1 MASSFLDRLRDGPPI
16 VADGGM
22 GSLVSAAAPRLRCPE
37 EANVRAPDT
46 VVSVHLSFINAG
58 AELIETNTF
67 GGNRRKLASRYLEDE
82 LVRINEAGVKLAR
95 DARQVSGRE
104 VFIAGSIGPLGSGL
118 EASPAEL
125 ATPGRGTG
133 GAPAAPGAEGTW
145 PEDRAP
151 LFAEQAELLAGR
163 GVDLFAVET
172 FFDLDEL
179 VTAIEAVRSVSSL
192 PIVAMM
198 TFGEDAETIGGV
210 SATDAAAR
218 LAALGVAAIG
228 TNHGAGPNS
237 ALSSLQA
244 MGNSLP
250 LAAMPNIGLASMS
263 GGRIIYPHAAP
274 EYFAEFAAH
283 ARDLGAKVIGGCCGT
298 TPTEIAAIRRA
309 LEEQRAPRAPLGV
322 VEREL
327 AVQVE
332 RDEGETRLAADLR
345 EGRWVTSIQV
355 DPPLG
360 ANYAGLLEVAAAVR
374 DSGLGAYVDINDNA
388 TARVGMNPLIVASA
402 IERTV
407 GVETIPHLTPRD
419 TTIMGLESIL
429 LGAHAEGI
437 RNVLAV
443 TGDPPEVGDYPG
455 SGGVYEVD
463 SIGLTHL
470 ISRLNEGE
478 NYNGKTIDAPTSFFV
493 GVAVNPTADD
503 LDLEVD
509 RFRRKIE
516 AGARFAMT
524 QIVFDLEHLERFLD
538 RLGGPPPVPILVGV
552 FPLTSYRLALRL
564 HNEVPGI
571 VVPEP
576 LQEQLRDAGPR
587 EVEIGFAHAG
597 ELLAAA
603 RDRAAGVYVVAPY
616 RKPLSVLEL
625 LT

>member
-1 MASSFLDRLRDGPPI
+1 MADFLDRLRDGPPI

-22 GSLVSAAAPRLRCPE
+22 GTLVSAAAPRLRCPE
-37 EANVRAPDT
+37 EANIRAPDT

-67 GGNRRKLASRYLEDE
+67 GGNRRKLAARYLEDE
-82 LVRINEAGVKLAR
+82 LARINEAGVKLAR
-95 DARQVSGRE
+95 EARQIAGKE
-104 VFIAGSIGPLGSGL
+104 VFIAGSIGPLGEHE
-118 EASPAEL
+118 EA
-125 ATPGRGTG
+125 
-133 GAPAAPGAEGTW
+133 W

-151 LFAEQAELLAGR
+151 LFAELAELLAGR
-163 GVDLFAVET
+163 GVDLFAIET

-179 VTAIEAVRSVSSL
+179 VTAIDAVRSVSSL

-210 SATDAAAR
+210 TAAEATQR
-218 LAALGVAAIG
+218 LVELDVAAIG
-228 TNHGAGPNS
+228 TNHGAGPDS
-237 ALSSLQA
+237 ALTALQA
-244 MGNSLP
+244 MGASLP

-274 EYFAEFAAH
+274 DYFAEFAAH
-283 ARDLGAKVIGGCCGT
+283 ARDLGARVIGGCCGT
-298 TPTEIAAIRRA
+298 TPMEIAAICRA
-309 LEEQRAPRAPLGV
+309 IAEERTARAPLGV

-332 RDEGETRLAADLR
+332 SEEHETRLAADLR
-345 EGRWVTSIQV
+345 EGRWVTSVQI

-360 ANYAGLLEVAAAVR
+360 GSYAGLLEIAAGVR
-374 DSGLGAYVDINDNA
+374 DAGGGAYLDVNDNA
-388 TARVGMNPLIVASA
+388 TARVGMHPLIVAAA
-402 IERTV
+402 IERAV

-419 TTIMGLESIL
+419 STIMGLESVL

-470 ISRLNEGE
+470 ISRLNQGE
-478 NYNGKTIDAPTSFFV
+478 NYNGKAIDAPTSFFV
-493 GVAVNPTADD
+493 GIAVNPTADD
-503 LDLEVD
+503 LELELD
-509 RFRRKIE
+509 RFHRKVD

-524 QIVFDLEHLERFLD
+524 QIVFEVEPVERLLD
-538 RLGGPPPVPILVGV
+538 RVGDPPPVPILVGV

-571 VVPEP
+571 VVPES
-576 LQEQLRDAGPR
+576 LQEQLRTAGPDEA
-587 EVEIGFAHAG
+587 EVGFAHARG
-597 ELLAAA
+597 LLAAVH
-603 RDRAAGVYVVAPY
+603 RRAAGVYVVAPY
-616 RKPLSVLEL
+616 RRPLSVLEL
-625 LT
+625 LQTDALQRK

>member
-1 MASSFLDRLRDGPPI
+1 VDRVASSFLDRLRAGPPI

-37 EANVRAPDT
+37 EANVRSPDT

-67 GGNRRKLASRYLEDE
+67 GANRRKLAARYLDDE

-95 DARQVSGRE
+95 DARQVSGKE
-104 VFIAGSIGPLGSGL
+104 VFIAGSIGPLG
-118 EASPAEL
+118 EHE
-125 ATPGRGTG
+125 
-133 GAPAAPGAEGTW
+133 ETW
-145 PEDRAP
+145 LEDRGP
-151 LFAEQAELLAGR
+151 IFAEQAELLAGR

-179 VTAIEAVRSVSSL
+179 VTAIEAVRSVCNL

-198 TFGEDAETIGGV
+198 TFGDDAETIGGV
-210 SATDAAAR
+210 PAAEAAR
-218 LAALGVAAIG
+218 RLTGLEVAAMG
-228 TNHGAGPNS
+228 TNHSAGPNS
-237 ALSSLQA
+237 ALSALQT
-244 MGNSLP
+244 MGDSGDSAP

-263 GGRIIYPHAAP
+263 GGRIIYPHATP
-274 EYFAEFAAH
+274 DYFAEFAAH
-283 ARDLGAKVIGGCCGT
+283 ARNLGARVIGGCCGT
-298 TPTEIAAIRRA
+298 TPTEIAAICRA
-309 LEEQRAPRAPLGV
+309 VEEERAPRAPLV
-322 VEREL
+322 AVEREL
-327 AVQVE
+327 AVRVE
-332 RDEGETRLAADLR
+332 GEQPETRLAADLR
-345 EGRWVTSIQV
+345 EGRWVTSVQI

-360 ANYAGLLEVAAAVR
+360 ANYAGLLEVAEAVR

-407 GVETIPHLTPRD
+407 GIETIPHLTPRD

-437 RNVLAV
+437 RNLLAV

-463 SIGLTHL
+463 AIGLTHL
-470 ISRLNEGE
+470 ASRMNHGE
-478 NYNGKTIDAPTSFFV
+478 NYNGKAIDAPTSFFI

-503 LDLEVD
+503 LELELE
-509 RFRRKIE
+509 RFQRKIE

-524 QIVFDLEHLERFLD
+524 QIVFSIDHLESFLD
-538 RLGGPPPVPILVGV
+538 RLGGTPPIPLLLGV

-571 VVPEP
+571 DVPDP

-587 EVEIGFAHAG
+587 EREVGFAHAR

-603 RDRAAGVYVVAPY
+603 RDLTAGVYVVAPY

>member
-1 MASSFLDRLRDGPPI
+1 VAISFIDRLREGPPI

-37 EANVRAPDT
+37 EANIRAPDT

-104 VFIAGSIGPLGSGL
+104 VFIAGSIGPLGEL
-118 EASPAEL
+118 EEIL
-125 ATPGRGTG
+125 
-133 GAPAAPGAEGTW
+133 

-151 LFAEQAELLAGR
+151 LFAEQAQLLAGR
-163 GVDLFAVET
+163 GVDLFAIET

-179 VTAIEAVRSVSSL
+179 VTAIEAVRSVARL

-198 TFGEDAETIGGV
+198 TFGDDAETIGGV
-210 SATDAAAR
+210 SAAAAAER
-218 LAALGVAAIG
+218 LAALGVDAIG

-237 ALSSLQA
+237 ALSALQA
-244 MGNSLP
+244 MGSSLP

-263 GGRIIYPHAAP
+263 GGRIIYPHATP
-274 EYFAEFAAH
+274 DYFAEFAAH

-298 TPTEIAAIRRA
+298 TPTEIAAIRSA
-309 LEEQRAPRAPLGV
+309 IEEERAPRQPLGV
-322 VEREL
+322 AEREL
-327 AVQVE
+327 AVEVT
-332 RDEGETRLAADLR
+332 RDEHETRFAADLR
-345 EGRWVTSIQV
+345 EGRFVTSIQV

-360 ANYAGLLEVAAAVR
+360 ANYAGLLEVAGAVR

-388 TARVGMNPLIVASA
+388 TARVGMNPLMVAAA
-402 IERTV
+402 IERTT

-419 TTIMGLESIL
+419 TTVMGLESVL

-470 ISRLNEGE
+470 ISQLNHGE
-478 NYNGKTIDAPTSFFV
+478 NYNGKAIDAPTSFFI

-503 LDLEVD
+503 PDLELD

-524 QIVFDLEHLERFLD
+524 QIVFDVGHLEHFLE
-538 RLGGPPPVPILVGV
+538 RLGGPPPIPLLVGV

-587 EVEIGFAHAG
+587 EAEIGFAHAR
-597 ELLAAA
+597 ELLAAT

-625 LT
+625 LS

>member
-1 MASSFLDRLRDGPPI
+1 MTRVATSFLDRLRKGPPI

-37 EANVRAPDT
+37 EANLRAPDT

-67 GGNRRKLASRYLEDE
+67 GGNRRKLAVRYLEDE

-95 DARQVSGRE
+95 DARQVSGKE
-104 VFIAGSIGPLGSGL
+104 VFIAGSIGPLGEHEES
-118 EASPAEL
+118 
-125 ATPGRGTG
+125 
-133 GAPAAPGAEGTW
+133 W

-151 LFAEQAELLAGR
+151 LFAEQAALLAGR
-163 GVDLFAVET
+163 GIDLFAVET
-172 FFDLDEL
+172 FFDLEEL
-179 VTAIEAVRSVSSL
+179 ATAIEAVRSVSGL

-210 SATDAAAR
+210 RAAEAAAQ
-218 LAALGVAAIG
+218 LVDLGVAAIG
-228 TNHGAGPNS
+228 TNHGAGPQA
-237 ALSSLQA
+237 ALAALQA

-283 ARDLGAKVIGGCCGT
+283 ARDLGARVIGGCCGT

-309 LEEQRAPRAPLGV
+309 LADERAPRAPLEV

-327 AVQVE
+327 AVKAESDE
-332 RDEGETRLAADLR
+332 RDTRLAADLR
-345 EGRWVTSIQV
+345 EGRWVTSIQI

-360 ANYAGLLEVAAAVR
+360 ANYAGLLEVARAVR
-374 DSGLGAYVDINDNA
+374 DSGLAGYVDINDNA

-402 IERTV
+402 IERST

-419 TTIMGLESIL
+419 TTVMGLESVL

-470 ISRLNEGE
+470 ISRLNNGT
-478 NYNGKTIDAPTSFFV
+478 NYNGKAIDAPTSFFA

-503 LDLEVD
+503 PDVELE
-509 RFRRKIE
+509 RFQRKIE
-516 AGARFAMT
+516 AGAHFAMT
-524 QIVFDLEHLERFLD
+524 QIVFDVEHFEGFLG
-538 RLGGPPPVPILVGV
+538 RLDGSPPIPLLVGV

-576 LQEQLRDAGPR
+576 LQERLREAGPQEA
-587 EVEIGFAHAG
+587 EVGFAYAR
-597 ELLAAA
+597 ELLAAV

-625 LT
+625 LG

>member
-22 GSLVSAAAPRLRCPE
+22 GSLVSAASPRLRCPE

-67 GGNRRKLASRYLEDE
+67 GANRRKLASRYLEDE
-82 LVRINEAGVKLAR
+82 FVRINEAGVKLAR

-104 VFIAGSIGPLGSGL
+104 VFVAGSIGPLG
-118 EASPAEL
+118 EHE
-125 ATPGRGTG
+125 
-133 GAPAAPGAEGTW
+133 ETW
-145 PEDRAP
+145 PEERRP

-192 PIVAMM
+192 PIVTMM

-210 SATDAAAR
+210 SAADAAER
-218 LAALGVAAIG
+218 LASLDVSAIG
-228 TNHGAGPNS
+228 TNHGAGPSS
-237 ALSSLQA
+237 ALSALRA
-244 MGNSLP
+244 MDTTLP

-263 GGRIIYPHAAP
+263 GGRIIYPHATP
-274 EYFAEFAAH
+274 EYFAEFAAQ
-283 ARDLGAKVIGGCCGT
+283 ARDLGARVIGGCCGT
-298 TPTEIAAIRRA
+298 TPTEIGAIRRA
-309 LEEQRAPRAPLGV
+309 LEEERAARAPLGII
-322 VEREL
+322 EREL
-327 AVQVE
+327 AVEVE
-332 RDEGETRLAADLR
+332 RDEHETRLAADLHEDR
-345 EGRWVTSIQV
+345 FVTSIQV

-360 ANYAGLLEVAAAVR
+360 SNYAGLLEVAAAIR

-388 TARVGMNPLIVASA
+388 TARVGMNALMVAAA
-402 IERTV
+402 IERTT

-419 TTIMGLESIL
+419 TTIMGLESVL

-437 RNVLAV
+437 RNILSV

-470 ISRLNEGE
+470 ISKLNHGE
-478 NYNGKTIDAPTSFFV
+478 NYNGKAIDAPTSFFV

-503 LDLEVD
+503 PEAELE
-509 RFRRKIE
+509 RFQRKVE
-516 AGARFAMT
+516 AGAQFAMT
-524 QIVFDLEHLERFLD
+524 QIVFDLDHVERFLE
-538 RLGGPPPVPILVGV
+538 RLGGQPPVPVLVGI

-571 VVPEP
+571 IVPEP
-576 LQEQLRDAGPR
+576 LQEELREAGPR
-587 EVEIGFAHAG
+587 ETEVGFAHAR
-597 ELLAAA
+597 ELLGAA

-625 LT
+625 LA